1 MAGRAF
7 GVAPIPSAHLRHREA
22 TGVAIGRALVRD
34 EGRRDARAL
43 PELPRDERPGADPLF
58 EGGTNTWPSAANSPN
73 GGRSPRL
80 NARSVGRPMCANTRR
95 LTPARL
101 ATLATVCTSRCPPT
115 PPTNRIGRA
124 HPAPSANMR
133 SASRAHGGN
142 AENSGAQTHRT
153 VASPDPVTVGRMIGV
168 DHWPALDRQAISPEA
183 SGMRDEALLGGQSPD
198 GGDELRALVSYEPRV
213 ESPGR
218 DSPPA
223 RHRSSPG
230 LPHGSREGPPGRK
243 RRGLRAD
250 TQRHEPHG

>member
-22 TGVAIGRALVRD
+22 TGVAIAERSSVT
-34 EGRRDARAL
+34 RDAGMLERF

-80 NARSVGRPMCANTRR
+80 NARSVGRPTCANTRR

-133 SASRAHGGN
+133 SASRAHGEMRRTPGPRRSYRCQPGSGN
-142 AENSGAQTHRT
+142 RRSDDWCGPLAGARRT
-153 VASPDPVTVGRMIGV
+153 GR
-168 DHWPALDRQAISPEA
+168 ALRKLP
-183 SGMRDEALLGGQSPD
+183 GMRDEALLGGQSPD
-198 GGDELRALVSYEPRV
+198 GGDESRAPSVTSHASRV
-213 ESPGR
+213 PGGFA
-218 DSPPA
+218 P
-223 RHRSSPG
+223 
-230 LPHGSREGPPGRK
+230 GPPSIITRTPAWVTRRPAGAK